1 MSDSATQVPS
11 ILVVDDEEAIR
22 DVLTDFLSMEGYN
35 VQTADNGQ
43 KALELLSRGEFSL
56 VLTDLKMPQMGGL
69 ELLKAIREHTPDV
82 ATIVMTGFGT
92 VETAIDAMKAGAYD
106 YLLKPFKIDEVMLI
120 VKRALEGQRMKNEN
134 MRLRETLSLYK
145 VSEAIAMSLSLD
157 EVIETV
163 MSTALDE
170 VRADQAV
177 VLMSDGAG
185 GFFVREDRISAGYH
199 PEANLPSLD
208 VGEIQRHFED
218 DRPLRESGDGVRR
231 YFQSDGE
238 VEPKSLLVTRLRM
251 RGGIVGF
258 LCCVSYTKTR
268 AFDEGQRKLLAIMS
282 NRAAASI
289 ENAKL
294 FEDLKATFQQT
305 IQGLAKTIDKMDTYT
320 AGHSERVAAYA
331 QVLAIKMGLSEEQ
344 VEVVRQSALLHD
356 IGKVGCVLN
365 LNKPGKL
372 TREEY
377 ALFKKHPGFGRDIL
391 EPIAFLEPVVPGVYS
406 HHERWDGHGY
416 PEGLK
421 GQGIPLVARIVAVA
435 DTYDA
440 MTSDRAYRRALPH
453 QTAVDEIHRCSG
465 TQFDPDVAGEW
476 QEAIETHRQGGN
488 RTAGEVREEEE
499 RKSGEL
505 VGLPGGPDEP
515 VKLGE
520 PDPSSS

>member
-1 MSDSATQVPS
+1 MGDAVDSSVR

-22 DVLTDFLSMEGYN
+22 DVLTDFLGMEGYSIE
-35 VQTADNGQ
+35 TASDGQ
-43 KALELLSRGEFSL
+43 RALELLSRGDFSL
-56 VLTDLKMPQMGGL
+56 VLTDLKMPNMGGL
-69 ELLKAIREHTPDV
+69 ELLKAIRQHTPDV

-106 YLLKPFKIDEVMLI
+106 YLLKPFKIDEVLLI

-134 MRLRETLSLYK
+134 LRLRETLSLYK

-163 MSTALDE
+163 MSTALEE

-177 VLMSDGAG
+177 VLLNDGTG
-185 GFFVREDRISAGYH
+185 NYFVREDRKS
-199 PEANLPSLD
+199 PEYRPPGGLPSLQAS
-208 VGEIQRHFED
+208 EIQRYFED
-218 DRPLRESGDGVRR
+218 DRPLRESGEAVLRFFRD
-231 YFQSDGE
+231 DGE

-251 RGGIVGF
+251 RGTVLGF
-258 LCCVSYTKTR
+258 LCCVSYTKAR

-331 QVLAIKMGLSEEQ
+331 QILAIKMGLSEEEI
-344 VEVVRQSALLHD
+344 EVVRQSALLHD

-391 EPIAFLEPVVPGVYS
+391 EPITFLEPVVPGVYS

-421 GQGIPLVARIVAVA
+421 AQGIPLVARIVAVA

-476 QEAIETHRQGGN
+476 KEAIENHRRDGN
-488 RTAGEVREEEE
+488 RTAGEEREEEE
-499 RKSGEL
+499 RKSSEML
-505 VGLPGGPDEP
+505 MLATGPDAPVTLGDAEP
-515 VKLGE
+515 K
-520 PDPSSS
+520 